1 MMKSEKEVIQIIDK
15 ILQLI
20 YDGTDEELNEAI
32 HEMEA
37 SVPFYSKIYNMIFFS
52 NEELTAEEIYQK
64 AKPIENVIMPLSVRQ
79 TLSTGY
85 CSDNYVRLLLF
96 SDINYWTD

>member
-1 MMKSEKEVIQIIDK
+1 MMKNEKEVIQIIDK

-52 NEELTAEEIYQK
+52 N
-64 AKPIENVIMPLSVRQ
+64 
-79 TLSTGY
+79 
-85 CSDNYVRLLLF
+85 
-96 SDINYWTD
+96 

>member
-20 YDGTDEELNEAI
+20 YDGTDKELNKAI
-32 HEMEA
+32 QKLET
-37 SVPFYSKIYNMIFFS
+37 SVTFYAKIYNMIFFS

-64 AKPIENVIMPLSVRQ
+64 AKAEHKPI
-79 TLSTGY
+79 
-85 CSDNYVRLLLF
+85 LL
-96 SDINYWTD
+96 

>member
-1 MMKSEKEVIQIIDK
+1 MMKSEKEVIRIIDK

-32 HEMEA
+32 YEMEA

-52 NEELTAEEIYQK
+52 NEELTSEEIYQK
-64 AKPIENVIMPLSVRQ
+64 AKAEHKPILLEFLKSEV
-79 TLSTGY
+79 
-85 CSDNYVRLLLF
+85 CRLCIKISHF
-96 SDINYWTD
+96 SALQAQ